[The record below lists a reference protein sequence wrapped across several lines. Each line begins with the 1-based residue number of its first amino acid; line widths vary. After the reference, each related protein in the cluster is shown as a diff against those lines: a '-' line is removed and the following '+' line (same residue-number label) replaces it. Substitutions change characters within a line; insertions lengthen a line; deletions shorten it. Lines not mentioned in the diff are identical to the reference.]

1 MLRARLLA
9 PAAWRQSPIVVWVEV
24 IWLVALVVFPFL
36 PLGLG
41 IFFGIDLLVLS
52 ILALS
57 LDLCWGVAGI
67 ICLGQAAFF
76 GAGAYTVAVL
86 NTKASTSSGLLLLA
100 AAVAVAAAFAFVLGL
115 FLFSGRRDVGLWYLA
130 LATLAVTYASER
142 FVTSTSSLG
151 ADSGIPGVIVD
162 FPFVSSWGST
172 SSYYVLAAVL
182 LLVYA
187 GLRVF
192 LRTETGLVLR
202 AMREDPERISFFGHS
217 LFKLRLGVFTA
228 SAALAGLAGGL
239 SAITTGFVSSDLLGL
254 GLSTNALLWLIIG
267 GGGVLVG
274 ALIGTAVLEILRL
287 QLSTAYPT
295 GWPVAIG
302 CLIVAFVAI
311 LPGGLMG
318 LMSRADGR
326 GRPADPVD
334 AGQLPAVPAA
344 GSEEPT

>member
-1 MLRARLLA
+1 VLKARSVT
-9 PAAWRQSPIVVWVEV
+9 AAWRPSPLVVWIEA
-24 IWLVALVVFPFL
+24 IWLVAVIVFPFL

-86 NTKASTSSGLLLLA
+86 NTKMGTGSGLLLLA

-142 FVTSTSSLG
+142 FVTSTNWLG
-151 ADSGIPGVIVD
+151 ADSGIPAVIVD

-172 SSYYVLAAVL
+172 SSYYVLTAVL
-182 LLVYA
+182 LIVYA
-187 GLRVF
+187 GLRIF

-202 AMREDPERISFFGHS
+202 AMREDPERISFFGYS

-287 QLSTAYPT
+287 ELSTAYPT
-295 GWPVAIG
+295 AWPVAIG
-302 CLIVAFVAI
+302 CMIVAFVAI

-318 LMSRADGR
+318 LVTRAETR
-326 GRPADPVD
+326 VHPPEPVD
-334 AGQLPAVPAA
+334 ADPLAIPRV
-344 GSEEPT
+344 GSEEST

>member
-1 MLRARLLA
+1 MLKTRSLV
-9 PAAWRQSPIVVWVEV
+9 AAWRPSPLVVWIEAA
-24 IWLVALVVFPFL
+24 WLVAVLVFPFI

-86 NTKASTSSGLLLLA
+86 NTKVGTSSGLLLLA
-100 AAVAVAAAFAFVLGL
+100 AAVAIAAVFALVLGL

-130 LATLAVTYASER
+130 LATLAVTYAAER
-142 FVTSTSSLG
+142 FVTSTTALG
-151 ADSGIPGVIVD
+151 ADSGIPAVIVD
-162 FPFVSSWGST
+162 FPLVSSWGST

-182 LLVYA
+182 LVVYA

-192 LRTETGLVLR
+192 MRTETGLVLR
-202 AMREDPERISFFGHS
+202 AMREDPERISFFGYS

-302 CLIVAFVAI
+302 CMIVAFVAI

-318 LMSRADGR
+318 LVARAEAR
-326 GRPADPVD
+326 LRPSAPED
-334 AGQLPAVPAA
+334 AEAVPVSSA
-344 GSEEPT
+344 GSEEPA

>member
-1 MLRARLLA
+1 MLKRSSVAA
-9 PAAWRQSPIVVWVEV
+9 AAWRPSPLVVV
-24 IWLVALVVFPFL
+24 IEAVWLVAVIAFPFL

-86 NTKASTSSGLLLLA
+86 NTSVGTSSGLLVLA
-100 AAVAVAAAFAFVLGL
+100 AAIAVAAAFAFVLGL

-130 LATLAVTYASER
+130 LATLAVTYAAER
-142 FVTSTSSLG
+142 FVTSTHTLG
-151 ADSGIPGVIVD
+151 ADSGIPAIIVD

-182 LLVYA
+182 LIVYG
-187 GLRVF
+187 GLRVL
-192 LRTETGLVLR
+192 LRSETGLVLR

-217 LFKLRLGVFTA
+217 LFRLRLGVFTA

-239 SAITTGFVSSDLLGL
+239 SAITTGFVSADLLGL
-254 GLSTNALLWLIIG
+254 GLSTSALLWLIIG

-287 QLSTAYPT
+287 ELSTAYPT

-302 CLIVAFVAI
+302 FMIVAFVTI

-318 LMSRADGR
+318 LVARAHAR
-326 GRPADPVD
+326 MHRPDPIETVP
-334 AGQLPAVPAA
+334 PAAPGA
-344 GSEEPT
+344 GSEEFT

>member
-1 MLRARLLA
+1 VA
-9 PAAWRQSPIVVWVEV
+9 AAWRPSPLIIWIEA
-24 IWLVALVVFPFL
+24 IWLVAVVVFPFL

-86 NTKASTSSGLLLLA
+86 NTRLSASSGLLLLA

-142 FVTSTSSLG
+142 FATSTSALG

-162 FPFVSSWGST
+162 FPLVASWGST

-202 AMREDPERISFFGHS
+202 AMREDPERISFLGHS

-239 SAITTGFVSSDLLGL
+239 SAITTGFVSADLLGL

-302 CLIVAFVAI
+302 FMIVAFVAI

-318 LMSRADGR
+318 LVTRAQARMHPPD
-326 GRPADPVD
+326 PAE
-334 AGQLPAVPAA
+334 AVPPSAPSA
-344 GSEEPT
+344 GSQEFT

>member
-1 MLRARLLA
+1 V
-9 PAAWRQSPIVVWVEV
+9 AAIEV
-24 IWLVALVVFPFL
+24 MWLVGVIAFPFL

-86 NTKASTSSGLLLLA
+86 NTSVGTSSGLLVLT
-100 AAVAVAAAFAFVLGL
+100 AAVAVAAVLALVLGL
-115 FLFSGRRDVGLWYLA
+115 FLFSGRRDVGMWYLA
-130 LATLAVTYASER
+130 LATLAVTYAAER
-142 FVTSTSSLG
+142 FVTSTHSLG
-151 ADSGIPGVIVD
+151 ADSGIPAVIVD

-182 LLVYA
+182 LVVYV

-239 SAITTGFVSSDLLGL
+239 SAITTGFVSADLLGL

-274 ALIGTAVLEILRL
+274 ALIGTAVLEVLRL
-287 QLSTAYPT
+287 QLSTAYPM

-302 CLIVAFVAI
+302 VMIVAFVAI

-318 LMSRADGR
+318 LVARAGAR
-326 GRPADPVD
+326 LHRPEPADAEPLPVPR
-334 AGQLPAVPAA
+334 AGWQESP
-344 GSEEPT
+344 